1 VSLGRAFGSL
11 AALTLLSR
19 LSGFVRV
26 AVFAAIYG
34 GGREADLFLA
44 AMILPELLYKFMA
57 DGLVSAAAIPLFVRR
72 RDDAGA
78 VRRSFW
84 SLFWF
89 VSACALALSGALA
102 LAARPICGVLVPG
115 FLHETFERMVALW
128 RILTPYT
135 LLSVQAA
142 LLTSYLN
149 AIGQFARPAVGPLL
163 VNLAIIV
170 GMLAVR
176 GGPVESIGVA
186 VLAGAFLQFAWLF
199 LLALRSGASG
209 TGAESSPTNIDKN
222 IIYDFIFGTGPVAA
236 WVLLTA
242 IVPLFE
248 RSLLSAGAEG
258 AVAALNY
265 TDKLINLP
273 LGIVS
278 ISLASAVFPS
288 LSAAPENERFRL
300 AGNALW
306 LLGGLLVPVILVM
319 TGGAEA
325 VTTVVYKRGR
335 FDAAAAAFTANLL
348 QAYGWALFPVS
359 VTMLLNRL
367 CFAAARFRLPFIVGL
382 ACTAMQVCLDYL
394 LVAHIGPVGV
404 GWGAAGA
411 AVLQVGLLLTAMAL
425 TTEARRDAA
434 RLLIPIA
441 CWSAIGL
448 VGAAPAAHLCAKICG
463 ALPEGG
469 TWGFLRLVTLWG
481 AFQAFAAVTVLLAR
495 GRGGAAVR
503 A

>member
-1 VSLGRAFGSL
+1 MSLGRAFGSL

-57 DGLVSAAAIPLFVRR
+57 DGLVSAAAIPIFVRR

-78 VRRSFW
+78 VRRTFW

-89 VSACALALSGALA
+89 VSACGLVLSAVLA

-115 FLHETFERMVALW
+115 FLHETFERMVVLW

-135 LLSVQAA
+135 LLSIQAA

-149 AIGQFARPAVGPLL
+149 ALGQFARPAVGPLL
-163 VNLAIIV
+163 VNLAIIAGLLV
-170 GMLAVR
+170 AG
-176 GGPVESIGVA
+176 GGPVESIGFA

-199 LLALRSGASG
+199 LLAVRSGASY
-209 TGAESSPTNIDKN
+209 ARADSSPANIDKN
-222 IIYDFIFGTGPVAA
+222 IICDFVVGTGPVAA

-248 RSLLSAGAEG
+248 RSLLSTGSEG

-288 LSAAPENERFRL
+288 FSAAGETERLRL
-300 AGNALW
+300 ARNSFW

-335 FDAAAAAFTANLL
+335 FDASAAAFTAELL
-348 QAYGWALFPVS
+348 RAYGWALFPVS

-367 CFAAARFRLPFIVGL
+367 CFAAGRFRLPFIVGL
-382 ACTAMQVCLDYL
+382 ACTAAQVCLDYL
-394 LVAHIGPVGV
+394 LVARAGPVGV

-411 AVLQVGLLLTAMAL
+411 AVLQVGLLMAVMAV
-425 TTEARRDAA
+425 TVGFRGGVVT
-434 RLLIPIA
+434 LLVPIG
-441 CWSAIGL
+441 CWGVIGL
-448 VGAAPAAHLCAKICG
+448 AGATPAANVCTRICG
-463 ALPEGG
+463 AIPQGG
-469 TWGFLRLVTLWG
+469 AGTFLRLVMIWG
-481 AFQAFAAVTVLLAR
+481 AFQALTALVTAFAR
-495 GRGGAAVR
+495 RREAAVR
-503 A
+503 E

>member
-1 VSLGRAFGSL
+1 MSLGRAFGSL

-26 AVFAAIYG
+26 AVFAAMYG

-72 RDDAGA
+72 RAA
-78 VRRSFW
+78 AAEVRRTFW

-89 VSACALALSGALA
+89 VSACALALSAVLA

-115 FLHETFERMVALW
+115 FLHETFERMVVLW

-135 LLSVQAA
+135 LLAIQAA

-149 AIGQFARPAVGPLL
+149 AMGQFARPAVGPLL
-163 VNLAIIV
+163 VNLAIIA

-199 LLALRSGASG
+199 LLALRNGASCLP
-209 TGAESSPTNIDKN
+209 AESSPVNIDKN
-222 IIYDFIFGTGPVAA
+222 IIYDFIVGTGPVAA

-248 RSLLSAGAEG
+248 RSLLSTGAEG

-265 TDKLINLP
+265 TDKLVNLP

-288 LSAAPENERFRL
+288 LSAAVEKERFRL

-325 VTTVVYKRGR
+325 VTTVVYRRGR
-335 FDAAAAAFTANLL
+335 FDAAAATFTADLL

-367 CFAAARFRLPFIVGL
+367 CFAAGRFRLPFFVGL
-382 ACTAMQVCLDYL
+382 VCIAVQVCLDYL
-394 LVAHIGPVGV
+394 LVARVGPVGV

-411 AVLQVGLLLTAMAL
+411 AVLQVGLLMTAMTAAAG
-425 TTEARRDAA
+425 ARREAA
-434 RLLIPIA
+434 TLLIPIA
-441 CWSAIGL
+441 CWSGIGL
-448 VGAAPAAHLCAKICG
+448 AGAAPAAHVCAKICG
-463 ALPEGG
+463 AVPQGG
-469 TWGFLRLVTLWG
+469 AGPLLRIVLLWG
-481 AFQAFAAVTVLLAR
+481 AFQALAAAVILLAR
-495 GRGGAAVR
+495 RKEAPVR
-503 A
+503 E